1 MHLWYRCWWI
11 AELELSLPILW
22 PEPYA
27 ANRKANPQT
36 GLAFVRVLVPSPIY
50 SEFALIRVS
59 AGRMPA

>member
-50 SEFALIRVS
+50 
-59 AGRMPA
+59 